1 MTLIRN
7 KEITVNVCYEVHGKR
22 RCITLNKH
30 DAFDLRNYVNKEKGA
45 VWWFTAI

>member
-45 VWWFTAI
+45 VWWFTAV

>member
-22 RCITLNKH
+22 ICITLNKH
-30 DAFDLRNYVNKEKGA
+30 DAFNLRNYVDKEKGA
-45 VWWFTAI
+45 VWWFTAV

>member
-30 DAFDLRNYVNKEKGA
+30 DAFNLRNYVDKEKGA
-45 VWWFTAI
+45 VWWFTAV

>member
-30 DAFDLRNYVNKEKGA
+30 DAFNLRNYVDKEKGA
-45 VWWFTAI
+45 VWWFAAV